1 MTIQEHELREEINRL
16 QKEIKD
22 LRKYFVDYMKAHM
35 KANNERIA
43 DLEKKVDSDFK
54 NWTRRDLAI

>member
-22 LRKYFVDYMKAHM
+22 LRKYVVDYMKAHM

-43 DLEKKVDSDFK
+43 ELEKKVDSDFK
-54 NWTRRDLAI
+54 NWGRMFGR